1 MPQAKTKTK
10 AAAPAK
16 PAGKTT
22 AVAKFP
28 DAPDKPEAE
37 AMAKFAL
44 RASVNAAVVMDEYN
58 KPFGAVDL
66 GATVAELA
74 AGIEKMNAGDM
85 SKAEGMLYAQ
95 AHALQ
100 SIFMNF
106 SRRALKQEYQRNLES
121 FLRMALKAQ
130 NQCRM
135 TLETLA
141 TIKNPPVV
149 FAKQA
154 NINNGGQQQVNNAAA
169 PGFPRTTRAGAGAH
183 AANHSTDQTELLEAS
198 DGQRLDTGAAG
209 AASRADPHMAT
220 VEAVHRAPQRR
231 R

>member
-1 MPQAKTKTK
+1 MTRTQPKTQAT
-10 AAAPAK
+10 K
-16 PAGKTT
+16 PASKGK
-22 AVAKFP
+22 AVAHFP
-28 DAPDKPEAE
+28 EAENKPEAD
-37 AMAKFAL
+37 AMAKFSL
-44 RASVNAAVVMDEYN
+44 RASVNAAVVMTEYT
-58 KPFGAVDL
+58 KPFGEVDL
-66 GATVAELA
+66 GAMVDELA
-74 AGIEKMNAGDM
+74 NGIEKVNAGDM
-85 SKAEGMLYAQ
+85 SKAEGMLFAQ

-154 NINNGGQQQVNNAAA
+154 NINNGGQQQVNNGA
-169 PGFPRTTRAGAGAH
+169 PATRQVSDPAAH
-183 AANHSTDQTELLEAS
+183 AAKPTTDQIELLEVS
-198 DGQRLDTGAAG
+198 DGQRLDTGTASTAG
-209 AASRADPHMAT
+209 RTDPHMAAL
-220 VEAVHRAPQRR
+220 EAVHRTTKRR